1 MIGNTRMHD
10 LGNVEAW
17 RGEKR
22 IRGGG
27 YWGVESEEVR
37 DLAAWIDL
45 ADRPGIQESGARW
58 PQRRLGGR
66 S

>member
-1 MIGNTRMHD
+1 MHD

-27 YWGVESEEVR
+27 YWGVASEEVR
-37 DLAAWIDL
+37 DLAAWHDF
-45 ADRPGIQESGARW
+45 AEA
-58 PQRRLGGR
+58 LGFR
-66 S
+66 IPTTQQNWILIFDVTFLFE